1 MHQARRKT
9 KTMPSEIGFP
19 TLTSD
24 ASLNQKKQWVDT
36 WPHDTVRWYW
46 SADTL
51 FWQLSID
58 QNIDAQSVFSWALK
72 VVRKCESQHWFSCG
86 ADSHSG
92 GRVVIRCTVTWLPN
106 FLRWV
111 DLVSYGAS
119 LWPPKHWASVL
130 STELR
135 RTHGERGH
143 ILGSY
148 LTRILHTARI
158 SNVKIIL
165 YGETMKA
172 GKRAFQSSYTNI
184 MNKINLYNDVN
195 AMRTVIGCW
204 PWSIGVHIHGW
215 CHGKLVFFVFF
226 NNLRMPKLQ
235 EIFTTVAMVSSV
247 RETHSKSN

>member
-58 QNIDAQSVFSWALK
+58 QNIDAQSVFSWAPK
-72 VVRKCESQHWFSCG
+72 VVRKCESRHWFSCG

-92 GRVVIRCTVTWLPN
+92 RRVVIRCTVTLLPN
-106 FLRWV
+106 FLGWV
-111 DLVSYGAS
+111 DLVSYGTS
-119 LWPPKHWASVL
+119 LWPPKHWASAL
-130 STELR
+130 STELW

-172 GKRAFQSSYTNI
+172 GKREDEIIRMSRAW
-184 MNKINLYNDVN
+184 DVWLFKVV
-195 AMRTVIGCW
+195 TPISW
-204 PWSIGVHIHGW
+204 I
-215 CHGKLVFFVFF
+215 K
-226 NNLRMPKLQ
+226 
-235 EIFTTVAMVSSV
+235 
-247 RETHSKSN
+247 